1 MASILKVDSM
11 QGVTS
16 AGDITITSEGGAAT
30 QSLQQGLVKHRCNF
44 DTDSSTSV
52 LGSFNNSSLTDNG
65 TGDTSFT
72 LTNNMNN
79 ATYSAFA
86 QSGDKES
93 ADTGLVAMQVYDNLT
108 PRTSSLYRVHQGYVT
123 SINNF
128 IALDR
133 DYNDAAVLGDL
144 A

>member
-1 MASILKVDSM
+1 MASELRVNTLKDASGNNSVA
-11 QGVTS
+11 TS
-16 AGDITITSEGGAAT
+16 TVAEGTA
-30 QSLQQGLVKHRCNF
+30 KHRCNF

-79 ATYSAFA
+79 TTYSALA
-86 QSGDKES
+86 QSGDKTS
-93 ADTGLVAMQVYDNLT
+93 TDTGLVAMQIYDNLT
-108 PRTSSLYRVHQGYVT
+108 PRTTSLYRVHQGYVT

-133 DYNDAAVLGDL
+133 DYNDVANFGDL

>member
-1 MASILKVDSM
+1 MASILKVD
-11 QGVTS
+11 
-16 AGDITITSEGGAAT
+16 TITGVSTAGSIAVTGEGNST
-30 QSLQQGLVKHRCNF
+30 TTNLQQGLVKHRCNF

-79 ATYSAFA
+79 ATYSVFA

-93 ADTGLVAMQVYDNLT
+93 GDTGLVAMQVYDNLT